1 MGFFARSV
9 HVAASLVPRSVSPAR
24 LRLALS
30 AAWRALRTSPAAT
43 QALALAAVP
52 AVVGMLILAGL
63 LQAGLAPMVLPLA
76 GGFLLVGPVAW
87 PLFLALRRCGSL
99 RAAGGVLRG
108 APRGLWA
115 LTGVCMLLFLIWM
128 SDAATV
134 YSFMIGGEAGI
145 GVERVAWFLA
155 LTSVMGVVLALI
167 VFCIAAFAVP
177 LLLDRRAGLVP
188 AVMASVK
195 AVFTSPATMLLW
207 AGVLGVTGIVSALF
221 PLLLLPGLP
230 WLAFAGDL
238 LYLEIFP
245 PDHGL
250 SDTPITH
257 QD

>member
-9 HVAASLVPRSVSPAR
+9 DVAASLVPRSVSPAR
-24 LRLALS
+24 LKLALS
-30 AAWRALRTSPAAT
+30 AAWRERRASPAAT

-52 AVVGMLILAGL
+52 AVVGVLILAGL
-63 LQAGLAPMVLPLA
+63 LQAGLAPMVLPMA
-76 GGFLLVGPVAW
+76 GGFLLVGPAAW

-99 RAAGGVLRG
+99 HGTAGVLRG

-115 LTGVCMLLFLIWM
+115 LAGVCLLLFLIWM

-145 GVERVAWFLA
+145 GAGRVAWFLA

-167 VFCIAAFAVP
+167 VFCIAVFSVP
-177 LLLDRRAGLVP
+177 LLLDRRAGLVQ

-195 AVFTSPATMLLW
+195 AVFASPGTMLLW
-207 AGVLGVTGIVSALF
+207 AGVLGVTGIVSALC
-221 PLLLLPGLP
+221 PLLLLPALP

-250 SDTPITH
+250 PDVPTTH